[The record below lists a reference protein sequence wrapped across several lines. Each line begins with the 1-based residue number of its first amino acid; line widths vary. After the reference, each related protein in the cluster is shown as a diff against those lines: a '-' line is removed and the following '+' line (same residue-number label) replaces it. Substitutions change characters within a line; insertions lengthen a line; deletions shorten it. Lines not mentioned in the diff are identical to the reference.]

1 MTNVN
6 WIKDDDYRE
15 TQSEV
20 LNAYFVD
27 LWNSGKKEI
36 YFYDPEVSDDQPNE
50 YLRVLDDA
58 PDTTWD
64 EFFEHASSDE
74 YHRIARKKQKDGATL
89 LIIRESYP
97 GVTEL
102 PPLYL
107 LVKEVLVLKRGLKH
121 D

>member
-1 MTNVN
+1 MTKVN
-6 WIKDDDYRE
+6 WVQNDDYRE
-15 TQSEV
+15 TQSEI
-20 LNAYFVD
+20 LNAFFVN
-27 LWNSGKKEI
+27 LYNSEKEI
-36 YFYDPEVSDDQPNE
+36 YIYDPEVSDDQPDE

-74 YHRIARKKQKDGATL
+74 YHRIARKEQKDGATL

-107 LVKEVLVLKRGLKH
+107 LVGGLY
-121 D
+121 DANA

>member
-1 MTNVN
+1 MTTYTLEAVVN
-6 WIKDDDYRE
+6 WVKNDEYRE

-20 LNAYFVD
+20 LNGYFTY

-36 YFYDPEVSDDQPNE
+36 YFYDPEVSDDQPDE

-64 EFFEHASSDE
+64 EFFEHASSDG
-74 YHRIARKKQKDGATL
+74 YHRIARKKQKDGTTL
-89 LIIRESYP
+89 LIVRENYP

-107 LVKEVLVLKRGLKH
+107 LVKE
-121 D
+121 

>member
-1 MTNVN
+1 MSNVN
-6 WIKDDDYRE
+6 WVKDDEYRE
-15 TQSEV
+15 TQSET
-20 LNAYFVD
+20 LNAYFGN

-36 YFYDPEVSDDQPNE
+36 YIHDPEVSDDQPDE

-89 LIIRESYP
+89 LIVRESYP

-107 LVKEVLVLKRGLKH
+107 LVREV
-121 D
+121 

>member
-1 MTNVN
+1 MTTVN
-6 WIKDDDYRE
+6 WVTNDDYRE

-20 LNAYFVD
+20 LNAYFGN

-36 YFYDPEVSDDQPNE
+36 YIHDPEVSDDQVVE
-50 YLRVLDDA
+50 YLRVLDDT
-58 PDTTWD
+58 PDTAWD

-89 LIIRESYP
+89 LIVRENYP

-107 LVKEVLVLKRGLKH
+107 LVTE
-121 D
+121 

>member
-1 MTNVN
+1 MTYTLEAVVN
-6 WIKDDDYRE
+6 WVKNDEYRE

-20 LNAYFVD
+20 LNGYFTY

-36 YFYDPEVSDDQPNE
+36 YFHDPEVSDDQPEE

-58 PDTTWD
+58 PDATWD

-74 YHRIARKKQKDGATL
+74 YHRIARKKQKDGFTL
-89 LIIRESYP
+89 LIVRESYP

-107 LVKEVLVLKRGLKH
+107 LVKE
-121 D
+121 